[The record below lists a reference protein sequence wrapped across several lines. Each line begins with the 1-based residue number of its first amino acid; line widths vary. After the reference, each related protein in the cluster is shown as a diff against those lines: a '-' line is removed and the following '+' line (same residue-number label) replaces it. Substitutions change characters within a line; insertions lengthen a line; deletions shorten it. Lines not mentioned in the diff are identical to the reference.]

1 MRVKWIETFCD
12 FGESTRNLFDANSIK
27 VEYEGEVIPTKE
39 GKEYLR
45 WCLKHGYKELKDAPD
60 WDEYLKM
67 RKKK

>member
-1 MRVKWIETFCD
+1 MNADIQGMLDYFKHRQMNCLQSDK
-12 FGESTRNLFDANSIK
+12 
-27 VEYEGEVIPTKE
+27 GEVIPTKE
-39 GKEYLR
+39 AKEYLR